1 MWFRSHP
8 KAKISALVA
17 GLLVAAALAARAES
31 RDCINPHL
39 VVTDGRIIT
48 SQFEPSV
55 NGVNPTYWYAF
66 YGQAGHSYAVE
77 FVPTTDNE
85 NTPASLHFANLTLW
99 GPSDVTDLQKNGC
112 RGATT
117 LSWYSTQKYAP
128 AITIGLYGT
137 GQRVSL
143 IQPVSGITIVAITNT
158 QAAGAYSYRITDT
171 TLFNPRWS
179 TYSGYD
185 TQWGFTNMSDM
196 AITGTL
202 SIYDANNRLI
212 KSTQVTVPAAGQIF
226 RLSNTSDLNLPRENA
241 GSAVF
246 AYNGPP
252 RAILADAYMLNGSA
266 TVVVYAKFEARYSQ

>member
-1 MWFRSHP
+1 MWFQG
-8 KAKISALVA
+8 KAQSSGLVI
-17 GLLVAAALAARAES
+17 LLLIGVTVTARAES

-39 VVTDGRIIT
+39 IVTDGRIVT
-48 SQFEPSV
+48 SQFEASV

-77 FVPTTDNE
+77 FVPTIDNE
-85 NTPASLHFANLTLW
+85 NTPTSLHFANLTLW
-99 GPSDVTDLQKNGC
+99 GPNDINDLQRNGC
-112 RGATT
+112 RGSTT
-117 LSWYSTQKYAP
+117 LSWSSTQKYAP
-128 AITIGLYGT
+128 AITNGLYGT

-143 IQPVSGITIVAITNT
+143 VQPVAGITIVAITNT

-185 TQWGFTNMSDM
+185 TQWGFTNTSDM
-196 AITGTL
+196 AISGTL
-202 SIYDANNRLI
+202 SIYDSNNRLI
-212 KSTQVTVPAAGQIF
+212 KTTQFTVPAAGQVF
-226 RLSNTSDLNLPRENA
+226 RMSNTSDLNLPRENV

-252 RAILADAYMLNGSA
+252 RAILADAYMLNGNA
-266 TVVVYAKFEARYSQ
+266 TLVVYAKFETRYSQ